1 METEFSLTQIEKH
14 LRHYSELDVSRV
26 LEECQEWSSATSL
39 VVRTPTRLIENILHL
54 VFKSSLFLACKLILG
69 DFFRPLVYCVNLLNH
84 YQVSGK

>member
-39 VVRTPTRLIENILHL
+39 VVRTPTRLIENIFIFSIQV
-54 VFKSSLFLACKLILG
+54 VFVFG
-69 DFFRPLVYCVNLLNH
+69 VQTYP
-84 YQVSGK
+84 G